1 MTSVQ
6 RSKQLVNFTKSC
18 LFSSTT
24 SSTTALVQK
33 LAKENDDAAAVV
45 RKATLMATRDVG
57 HSTSHAIPSL
67 IRRPHSTG
75 DSSSSLNKGTR
86 YSRSDF
92 LVSVRK
98 VVVRTYINSFLKKV
112 DKVMIVVRDLTNL
125 SKTTFWWRSIV

>member
-1 MTSVQ
+1 MNMTSVQ
-6 RSKQLVNFTKSC
+6 KSKQHVNCTTSPTSVLTQSC

-86 YSRSDF
+86 YNIAGVGF

-98 VVVRTYINSFLKKV
+98 MVT
-112 DKVMIVVRDLTNL
+112 
-125 SKTTFWWRSIV
+125 